1 MCTLK
6 LHLVDPTKDERF
18 GDAMIAFV
26 NIKKPVKSRVPR
38 LNLAEESKLDSNANG
53 IRTGRSKKTKK
64 DVNAALMQEDQ

>member
-26 NIKKPVKSRVPR
+26 NVKKARKSKVPR
-38 LNLAEESKLDSNANG
+38 LNLAEETKLDPNATG
-53 IRTGRSKKTKK
+53 IRTGRSKKTKA
-64 DVNAALMQEDQ
+64 DVNAALM